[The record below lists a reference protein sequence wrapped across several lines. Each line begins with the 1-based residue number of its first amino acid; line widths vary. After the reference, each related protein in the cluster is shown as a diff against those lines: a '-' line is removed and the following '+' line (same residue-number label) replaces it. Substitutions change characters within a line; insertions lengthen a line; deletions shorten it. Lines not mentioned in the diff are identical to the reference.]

1 MRGGDAGGMRGG
13 CGGHGVSLVGIEFV
27 FGCFA
32 LVGFCFV
39 ACYEVMKDH
48 D

>member
-1 MRGGDAGGMRGG
+1 MGDAGGDA
-13 CGGHGVSLVGIEFV
+13 GGHGVSLVGIEFV

-39 ACYEVMKDH
+39 ACYEVMKGH